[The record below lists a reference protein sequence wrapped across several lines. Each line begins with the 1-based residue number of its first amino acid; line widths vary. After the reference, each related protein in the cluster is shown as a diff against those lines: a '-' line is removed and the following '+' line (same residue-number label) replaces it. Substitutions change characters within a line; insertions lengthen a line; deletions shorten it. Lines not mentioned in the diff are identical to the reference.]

1 VRRIAIAGIVLLIV
15 AIGYSLGMSQSR
27 TKSIKKEVQ
36 QAQKIRKE
44 IAITFDDFPYAD
56 GSASSNRRGLVHS
69 VIDVLNKH
77 HVRAV
82 GFTVGNKVVGAQDI
96 LGEWLNVGHGLGNLS
111 YSNHDIGDRS
121 SEQFISEIRR
131 GAEVLEPM
139 LEGFGQQK
147 RYFRYPS
154 LRYGSSMKLRGEVKK
169 YLTANN
175 IVVAHA
181 SVVVDDSA
189 DKWGFEKRDDL
200 ADSVDLRKVG
210 AKYVA
215 HVMSRVL
222 AAEKSSQKLLQRQCR
237 QILRLQMNRLN
248 GALLDD
254 VLSALESAGYKFVS
268 LDAALADPVYQKAE
282 AYHGERGVSYLD
294 MIAESDPD
302 LLPAEETK

>member
-1 VRRIAIAGIVLLIV
+1 VRRFAILGMTLLI
-15 AIGYSLGMSQSR
+15 AASWYSFGVSQSR
-27 TKSIKKEVQ
+27 TKSIKKDVQ
-36 QAQKIRKE
+36 QAQKVRKE

-56 GSASSNRRGLVHS
+56 GSASFDRRGLVHS

-82 GFTVGNKVVGAQDI
+82 GFTVGNKVIGAQDI

-111 YSNHDIGDRS
+111 YSNHDISDLSG
-121 SEQFISEIRR
+121 EQFIAEIRR

-139 LEGFGQQK
+139 LDGFGQQR

-154 LRYGSSMKLRGEVKK
+154 LSYGSSKKLRGEVQG
-169 YLTANN
+169 YLTESNT
-175 IVVAHA
+175 VVAHA

-189 DKWGFEKRDDL
+189 DKWGLGRLGDK
-200 ADSVDLRKVG
+200 ADSVDFRKVG
-210 AKYVA
+210 TKYVA

-248 GALLDD
+248 AALLDD
-254 VLSALESAGYKFVS
+254 VLSALEAAGYRFVT

-282 AYHGERGVSYLD
+282 ANLGTRGVSYLD

-302 LLPAEETK
+302 PLPGEEKK